1 MEDYA
6 TKLRYRS
13 YENRYSLR
21 IGIGLFHPEKKSK
34 QGGLRIY
41 FFENPPEIFH
51 FFNLTPGNS
60 RQNKAQTLDIIHK
73 IVLNSLKIPR
83 PKTKTPGNSIL
94 FFLCHSWKFWKSS
107 LPPVWICSGIIAH
120 CLL

>member
-1 MEDYA
+1 M
-6 TKLRYRS
+6 K
-13 YENRYSLR
+13 
-21 IGIGLFHPEKKSK
+21 IGIHYGLALGYSIQKKNPNR
-34 QGGLRIY
+34 GGLRIY